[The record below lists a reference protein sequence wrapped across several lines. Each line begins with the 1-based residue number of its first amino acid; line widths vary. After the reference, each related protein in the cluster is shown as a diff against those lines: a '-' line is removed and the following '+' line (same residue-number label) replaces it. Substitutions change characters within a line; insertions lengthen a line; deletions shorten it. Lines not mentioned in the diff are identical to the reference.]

1 MFTAPNPLLCTSAC
15 ICCVMIMRRSF
26 TMSVIVR
33 SYQISVYM
41 VQHKN
46 VNHSVLCRP
55 LNTSCD
61 HILSSQGKKFRLR
74 FFSCFYVSFLA
85 VAWVITKIGYQILQ
99 RRYMPQHIFYNT
111 LSNRHSALIISLLQ
125 YWCYKNNIKGIFGH
139 FRWIRSLIFKRS
151 FSFYLLFP
159 VCWHKCCSLNSTIV
173 AYIEWLLFLIKQKCY
188 RENTAISDNY
198 F

>member
-1 MFTAPNPLLCTSAC
+1 MW
-15 ICCVMIMRRSF
+15 
-26 TMSVIVR
+26 
-33 SYQISVYM
+33 SYFELTRKEISVE
-41 VQHKN
+41 VFQLF
-46 VNHSVLCRP
+46 LCAFFGSCMSHNENRL
-55 LNTSCD
+55 LN
-61 HILSSQGKKFRLR
+61 
-74 FFSCFYVSFLA
+74 
-85 VAWVITKIGYQILQ
+85 ITKKIY
-99 RRYMPQHIFYNT
+99 T

-151 FSFYLLFP
+151 FSFYLSFP
-159 VCWHKCCSLNSTIV
+159 VYWHKCCSLNSTIV